1 MKQNINITRIKQVD
15 DIKMFIKDWVILE
28 YFAWKSSFLSK
39 ESLGPPL
46 IAINITNDN
55 AVPLDISFKS
65 ISITLKNL
73 IHLSSFLLNVI

>member
-28 YFAWKSSFLSK
+28 YFAGKSSYLSK

-55 AVPLDISFKS
+55 AVPLDINFKS